1 MHSYVQIV
9 TTHQAGQ
16 DPFVLKYEQ
25 GSIRLQTDGEY
36 KLLILLIDL
45 SRTIECETLKNH
57 IQAGG
62 CQVLLIW
69 LAPIKKGSSLTSLC
83 ELTHR

>member
-9 TTHQAGQ
+9 TIHQAGQ

-57 IQAGG
+57 MHRAGSHKIQ
-62 CQVLLIW
+62 I
-69 LAPIKKGSSLTSLC
+69 P
-83 ELTHR
+83 THNSQDRGN

>member
-1 MHSYVQIV
+1 VHSYVQIV

-25 GSIRLQTDGEY
+25 RSIRLQTDGEY

-45 SRTIECETLKNH
+45 SRTIECETLKNYMH
-57 IQAGG
+57 RAGSHEIQ
-62 CQVLLIW
+62 I
-69 LAPIKKGSSLTSLC
+69 P
-83 ELTHR
+83 THDS